1 MSPGRAGAEDK
12 IAPLSSAVSLNR
24 RGSPAAA
31 APAGV
36 SPATSVVVGGSASAG
51 AAADVDGHEREAALA
66 PARARWWV
74 ELLAIGWLL
83 WLYDA
88 TTNLAPLRLST
99 ALGNARGLLHV
110 ERVLHIAPELSL
122 DRWLAGHHTLALIL
136 SDYYDNAHF
145 IVTLSLLGYLWWR
158 RADVYRPLRNS
169 LVLVNVI
176 GFVVFWRF
184 PVAPPRMLD
193 GFTDVV
199 ATTGAFGSW
208 HSGSLAAHANQVA
221 AMPSLHMAWAGWCT
235 VAAWRISQRPWLRA
249 LAVVY
254 PCLTAFAVLA
264 TGNHFVLDIVAGLL
278 VLAISVWIGDSAGRF
293 VPRRLASAVRRRQPG
308 SAGPQPALLMSQSC
322 YEVQDTVD

>member
-1 MSPGRAGAEDK
+1 
-12 IAPLSSAVSLNR
+12 LSSAVSLNR
-24 RGSPAAA
+24 SGSPAAA

-36 SPATSVVVGGSASAG
+36 SPATSVVVGGRVSAG
-51 AAADVDGHEREAALA
+51 AGVDVNPRDREAARV

-122 DRWLAGHHTLALIL
+122 DRWLSGHHTLALIL

-145 IVTLSLLGYLWWR
+145 VVTLSLLGYLWWR
-158 RADVYRPLRNS
+158 RADIYRPLRNS

-221 AMPSLHMAWAGWCT
+221 AMPSLHVAWAGWCT
-235 VAAWRISQRPWLRA
+235 VALWRISRRRWLRA
-249 LAVVY
+249 VAVVY

-278 VLAISVWIGDSAGRF
+278 VLAISVWIADAPGRL
-293 VPRRLASAVRRRQPG
+293 VPRRLASAVRRRRPRRG
-308 SAGPQPALLMSQSC
+308 HAQPALLMSQSC